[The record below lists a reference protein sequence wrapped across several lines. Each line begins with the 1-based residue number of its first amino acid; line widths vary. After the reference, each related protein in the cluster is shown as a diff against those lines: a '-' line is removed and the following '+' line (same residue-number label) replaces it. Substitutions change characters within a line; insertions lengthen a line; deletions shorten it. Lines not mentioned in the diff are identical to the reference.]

1 MQTYLVGGA
10 VRDRLLGLPVQDRDW
25 VVVGATPDDM
35 IAAGFKPVGRD
46 FPVFLHPLTHE
57 EHALARTERK
67 TGAGYRGFAVDT
79 SPHVTLEQDLERRDL
94 TINAIAERPDG
105 TLVDPFGGQRDL
117 AQERL
122 RHVSAAFVEDP
133 VRLLRVARF
142 AARFGDFT
150 LAPETS
156 ALLRAMV
163 EAGEVDA
170 LVAERV
176 WQELARGLTTAAPAR
191 MFEVLADCGALAR
204 LLPEVVAGER
214 LAAILDAA
222 TALGAGLDVR
232 YACLFHGGAQPP
244 DPARIAAVGERLR
257 VPNDCRELADAVARE
272 QAFVAGSAAATA
284 AERLAWLERTGSM
297 RRAGRLDATLVAAAS
312 IAAGTGGAADDA
324 AFGDAAPLRLAL
336 HAALAVDTAAVAH
349 EAAAHGARGP
359 AVGEAIRAVRIAAIE
374 AAPVAAAGPP
384 AAAPA
389 AGRRTGAAATACAS
403 GRPQ

>member
-10 VRDRLLGLPVQDRDW
+10 VRDRLLGLPVKDRDW

-46 FPVFLHPLTHE
+46 FPVFLHPATHE

-105 TLVDPFGGQRDL
+105 TLVDPFGGRRDL
-117 AQERL
+117 GEKRL

-150 LAPETS
+150 LAPET
-156 ALLRAMV
+156 ATLLRTMV

-176 WQELARGLTTAAPAR
+176 WQELSRGLMADRPAR
-191 MFEVLADCGALAR
+191 LFEVLADCGALQR
-204 LLPEVVAGER
+204 LLPEVVAGGR
-214 LAAILDAA
+214 LTAILDAA
-222 TALGAGLDVR
+222 ARLGAGLDVR
-232 YACLFHGGAQPP
+232 YACMFHGGAEPP

-257 VPNDCRELADAVARE
+257 VPNGCRELADAVARE
-272 QAFVAGSAAATA
+272 QAFVLGAIAQAGAAQ
-284 AERLAWLERTGSM
+284 RLGWLESTGSM
-297 RRAGRLDATLVAAAS
+297 RRAERLDAMLLAAAA
-312 IAAGTGGAADDA
+312 IAAGSGSEQAAIDA
-324 AFGDAAPLRLAL
+324 GCGDAAPLRLAL
-336 HAALAVDTAAVAH
+336 RAALGVDTAAVAG
-349 EAAAHGARGP
+349 EAAARGARGP
-359 AVGEAIRAVRIAAIE
+359 AVGEAIRAARIAAID
-374 AAPVAAAGPP
+374 VASAGT
-384 AAAPA
+384 APA
-389 AGRRTGAAATACAS
+389 AE
-403 GRPQ
+403 

>member
-117 AQERL
+117 AEKRL

-150 LAPETS
+150 LAPETA

-176 WQELARGLTTAAPAR
+176 WQELARGLMAQRPAR
-191 MFEVLADCGALAR
+191 LFEVLQDCGALAR
-204 LLPEVVAGER
+204 LLPEVAAGGR
-214 LAAILDAA
+214 LSAILTAA
-222 TALGAGLDVR
+222 TGLGAGLEVR
-232 YACLFHGGAQPP
+232 YACIFHGGAQPP
-244 DPARIAAVGERLR
+244 EPATVAAAGERLR
-257 VPNDCRELADAVARE
+257 VPNGCRELADVVARE
-272 QAFVAGSAAATA
+272 QAFVLGASVQAGAAQ
-284 AERLAWLERTGSM
+284 RLAWLERTGSM
-297 RRAGRLDATLVAAAS
+297 RRAGRLDAILLAAAAVAAGSSGDATAE
-312 IAAGTGGAADDA
+312 AAL
-324 AFGDAAPLRLAL
+324 GDAAPLRLAL
-336 HAALAVDTAAVAH
+336 HAALAVDTAAVAG
-349 EAAAHGARGP
+349 EAAARGARGP
-359 AVGEAIRAVRIAAIE
+359 AVGEAIRVARIAAID
-374 AAPVAAAGPP
+374 
-384 AAAPA
+384 
-389 AGRRTGAAATACAS
+389 AATTCTCDGDPSARAV
-403 GRPQ
+403 